1 MIETLD
7 QLLIWELIQGI
18 VIAYIAYK
26 LTLKKV
32 DNFYKKFFQPDGA
45 SVDDVLTEEE

>member
-7 QLLIWELIQGI
+7 QLLVWELAQGI
-18 VIAYIAYK
+18 VIAYIAYR

-32 DNFYKKFFQPDGA
+32 DNFYKKFFKDDGA
-45 SVDDVLTEEE
+45 SVEDVLEEEE